1 MTYVN
6 FSSCVDTRKYSES
19 FKDVCTC
26 DTLYFLFFDYDKTE
40 LDADDMLSILNE
52 LTSCCELHDKKCSR
66 NEIPYFR
73 IEEHVVREKTYPGLT
88 EQHYNYM
95 KMSPDGRP
103 NGVGTTTA
111 KKPVDYLVDFVL
123 EDGTEIQTGTG
134 CYSPGSFYG
143 NCNAYIFVK
152 LETLKECLKIYYE
165 SNLKAYKEESKRI
178 YNMQQRCEECLKEID

>member
-19 FKDVCTC
+19 FKDVRTC
-26 DTLYFLFFDYDKTE
+26 DTLYFLFFNYDKAE
-40 LDADDMLSILNE
+40 LDADDTLSNLNE
-52 LTSCCELHDKKCSR
+52 LASCCELYDKKCR
-66 NEIPYFR
+66 HNEVPYFR
-73 IEEHVVREKTYPGLT
+73 IEEHVVREKTYPGLI

-103 NGVGTTTA
+103 DGVGTTTA
-111 KKPVDYLVDFVL
+111 KEPSDYLVDFVL
-123 EDGTEIQTGTG
+123 EDGTEIQTGTA
-134 CYSPGSFYG
+134 CYSPGCFYG
-143 NCNAYIFVK
+143 NRNAYVFVK

-178 YNMQQRCEECLKEID
+178 YNMQQRCEKCLKEID